1 MSRAGRWVLS
11 ILLWTWGGTVYYFLE
26 VIWKLLREEPERI
39 SWTMLVVAII
49 LCVPVERCGA
59 ELPWSCPL
67 WLQALACAAL
77 VTVVELVAG
86 LILNVWLCLGVW
98 DYSHLPGNLWGQIC
112 PQFAAVWWGL
122 CLMFIPV
129 FDWLRWTVEGGTK
142 PHYMLKED
150 EVLTDEPNQF
160 SSMRK

>member
-11 ILLWTWGGTVYYFLE
+11 MLLWTWGGTVYYFLE

-39 SWTMLVVAII
+39 SWTMLVVAVI

-77 VTVVELVAG
+77 VTAVELAAG

-112 PQFAAVWWGL
+112 PQFSALWWGL
-122 CLMFIPV
+122 CLVFIPV

-142 PHYMLKED
+142 PVYTMKISALAE
-150 EVLTDEPNQF
+150 
-160 SSMRK
+160 